1 MPVFIPSP
9 TETVAVMEH
18 LSTIP
23 LTATKIKQQTD
34 RDPILSKVKCF
45 TQSGW
50 PETLDAHAG
59 CRFLSLSTTG
69 ETSYV

>member
-1 MPVFIPSP
+1 
-9 TETVAVMEH
+9 MEQ

-34 RDPILSKVKCF
+34 HDPTLFKVKHY

-50 PETLDAHAG
+50 PETLDTQDTD
-59 CRFLSLSTTG
+59 LNLSTTG
-69 ETSYV
+69 VMS